1 MILAS
6 ASPRRAELLRA
17 EGFQIEVHP
26 AHIDESRHA
35 HEPPVAYV
43 ERLAV
48 EKAKAAHRDNREA
61 AAGQTLIAADT
72 IVWTDDGTT
81 FGKPGNADEARRMLR
96 RLSGAWHHVSTGVC
110 LLVDGNPM
118 PGCVAESSFYET
130 TDVEFFELSDKEIAW
145 YISTG
150 EPFDKAGG
158 YGIQGRGRRL
168 VRGIQGDFYNVVG
181 LPIAQ
186 LLRQIKRVQQSLEDP
201 SRFWF

>member
-1 MILAS
+1 M
-6 ASPRRAELLRA
+6 
-17 EGFQIEVHP
+17 
-26 AHIDESRHA
+26 
-35 HEPPVAYV
+35 
-43 ERLAV
+43 
-48 EKAKAAHRDNREA
+48 
-61 AAGQTLIAADT
+61 
-72 IVWTDDGTT
+72 
-81 FGKPGNADEARRMLR
+81 
-96 RLSGAWHHVSTGVC
+96 
-110 LLVDGNPM
+110 LVDGNPM

-130 TDVEFFELSDKEIAW
+130 TDVDFFELSDEEIAW